1 MSDDRGRLL
10 REVWRIIASHATPP
24 VDVGDVD
31 AWRQRVAYNAQTEH
45 IDLANALLVFV
56 PTASPAAIAH
66 AIEHRLWPH
75 QLQAEM
81 QQAPTQRAQARLMAR
96 NAAPVCARCRDTG
109 WIDDGDHAVRCDHEP
124 ADEVIDL
131 THAVEFI
138 LSCNEQRLRDSIAQ
152 ARAAL
157 RADQ

>member
-1 MSDDRGRLL
+1 MSDDRGRFL

-31 AWRQRVAYNAQTEH
+31 AWRQRVAYNAQAEH
-45 IDLANALLVFV
+45 VDRANALLVFV
-56 PTASPAAIAH
+56 PDASPAAIAH

-96 NAAPVCARCRDTG
+96 NAAPACARCRDTG
-109 WIDDGDHAVRCDHEP
+109 WIDEGEHATRCDHEP
-124 ADEVIDL
+124 ADEVPDL
-131 THAVEFI
+131 MQALE
-138 LSCNEQRLRDSIAQ
+138 DSIAM